1 MANIT
6 DVLMNRSSVKSRQN
20 DISEFYNNNNLMY
33 Y

>member
-6 DVLMNRSSVKSRQN
+6 DVLMNRSSVKTRQN
-20 DISEFYNNNNLMY
+20 DISEFYNNKNFMY